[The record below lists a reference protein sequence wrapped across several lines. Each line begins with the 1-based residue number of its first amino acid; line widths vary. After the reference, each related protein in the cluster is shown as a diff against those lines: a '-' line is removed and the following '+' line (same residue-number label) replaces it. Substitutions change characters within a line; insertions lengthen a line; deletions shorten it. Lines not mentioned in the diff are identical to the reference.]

1 MMVFNTEVTI
11 PIVVFLAVLEEA
23 IWGSTA
29 SAC

>member
-1 MMVFNTEVTI
+1 MVFNTEVTI
-11 PIVVFLAVLEEA
+11 PMVVLLAVLKEA